1 MLKPSFEALNHAN
14 NGNSFLVRTF
24 EVKAFTAPY
33 HFHPEY
39 ELTLILK
46 GSGKRYVGSH
56 MAGYAAGDL
65 VLLGPNL
72 PHCWKTEHM
81 IPGKINAGSV
91 VIQFSHEFLGDDF
104 FNRTELQHIHRL
116 LEKSSSG
123 IQFLK
128 RTAGGARR
136 KIMELAG
143 TTHAFKKLLLFLEI
157 LQDLA
162 ESKEY
167 ALLDPR
173 RVSAEQSP
181 TEMERL
187 NEVMAYIVDNFRNE
201 VSLGQAAAAAG
212 MTPNAFCKYY
222 KKMTRQTFMETVI
235 EYRINYA
242 TQQLIQ
248 SNRPV
253 SDICYDSGFGDI
265 SHFYKLFKKSRKM
278 SPLHYRKKFM
288 KEIV

>member
-1 MLKPSFEALNHAN
+1 MLKPAFEALHPAA
-14 NGNSFLVRTF
+14 GNSFLVRTF
-24 EVKAFTAPY
+24 QVKAFTAPY

-72 PHCWKTEHM
+72 PHCWKTENAEK
-81 IPGKINAGSV
+81 GKINAGSI
-91 VIQFSHEFLGDDF
+91 VIQFCHEFLGDDF
-104 FNRTELQHIHRL
+104 FGRTEVQNILRL

-123 IQFLK
+123 IQFVK
-128 RTAGGARR
+128 RTAAGTRR
-136 KIMELAG
+136 KMITLTECADP
-143 TTHAFKKLLLFLEI
+143 FRRLLLFLEI
-157 LQDLA
+157 LQDLS

-167 ALLDPR
+167 VLLDPK
-173 RVSAEQSP
+173 RVSAEQSA

-201 VSLGQAAAAAG
+201 VSLGRAAAAAR

-235 EYRINYA
+235 EYRINHA
-242 TQQLIQ
+242 TQQLVQ
-248 SNRPV
+248 SNRPI

-265 SHFYKLFKKSRKM
+265 SHFYKLFKKSRNM